1 MILRRLSSRLLLT
14 YVTLIFVGVGGLIFL
29 AGWRIT
35 SQIIEQNAHEL
46 QLQAQIIANAL
57 REPYEK
63 FSERRSYEGRS
74 LDSLLASY
82 AQNVNGRVTLVD
94 DDLNVLF
101 TSDSNLRPHS
111 ENDHPE
117 FVAARTGASAFD
129 VRWDEWR
136 NEQRLFVATP
146 ANGEHGR
153 VFGYLQLSV
162 PTAPIYA
169 TMAGTWLGLSA
180 IGGIVLIV
188 AVFASILLARHI
200 AVPVQHLTATSE
212 RIANGHLD
220 ERVAPAG
227 PDELTRLG
235 VAFNRMAERVQ
246 TMIEQQREFVDNAA
260 HELRSPLTSLR
271 LRIEMLQAHGET
283 DRDLTRRYL
292 GQMAREISY
301 LQRLVDH
308 LLALTEVENGDP
320 APRRSLD
327 LARLLY
333 ELADELEPLVQ
344 EAKLTWRMD
353 VPEHLPNESA
363 NPEQMTIALR
373 NLFDNAIK
381 YTPAGGTI
389 TLAANATEKEI
400 AIRVSDTGIGIPAE
414 SLPHIFDRFY
424 RVDRAHSRGHGS
436 TGIGLALVRAI
447 VEVHGGRIA
456 VQSRLNEGSTFT
468 VHLPVSRISQKNKEH
483 G

>member
-1 MILRRLSSRLLLT
+1 MNLRRLSSRLLLT
-14 YVTLIFVGVGGLIFL
+14 YVTLILVGVGGLILL

-35 SQIIEQNAHEL
+35 SQTIEQNAQEL

-74 LDSLLASY
+74 LDSLLMSY

-94 DDLNVLF
+94 ANLNVMA
-101 TSDSNLRPHS
+101 TSDPNVQARAESHRT
-111 ENDHPE
+111 E
-117 FVAARTGASAFD
+117 FIAARQGTD
-129 VRWDEWR
+129 QYDIRWDEWR
-136 NEQRLFVATP
+136 KEQRLFVAAP
-146 ANGEHGR
+146 ANDEHGR
-153 VFGYLQLSV
+153 VLGYLQLSI

-169 TMAGTWLGLSA
+169 TMVATWLGLIA

-188 AVFASILLARHI
+188 TVLASILLARQI

-212 RIANGHLD
+212 RIADGHLD

-227 PDELTRLG
+227 PDEIRRLG
-235 VAFNRMAERVQ
+235 IAFNQMAERVQ
-246 TMIEQQREFVDNAA
+246 TILEQQSEFVDNAA

-271 LRIEMLQAHGET
+271 LRIEMLQAHGEKNQE
-283 DRDLTRRYL
+283 LTQRYL
-292 GQMAREISY
+292 GQMAHEVGY

-308 LLALTEVENGDP
+308 LLALATVEKGEP
-320 APRRSLD
+320 APRIALD

-333 ELADELEPLVQ
+333 ELADELEPLAQ
-344 EAKLTWRMD
+344 EAGLMLRVELPD
-353 VPEHLPNESA
+353 HLRASA
-363 NPEQMTIALR
+363 NPEQMKILLR

-381 YTPAGGTI
+381 YTPRGGAV
-389 TLAANATEKEI
+389 TLAAKSSEHEI
-400 AIRVSDTGIGIPAE
+400 AISVSDTGIGIPPE

-424 RVDRAHSRGHGS
+424 RADRAHSRTQGG

-447 VEVHGGRIA
+447 AQAHGGRVA
-456 VQSRLNEGSTFT
+456 VTSRVSEGSVFT
-468 VHLPVSRISQKNKEH
+468 IYLPRDAAAKS